1 MKEALSGGSTTA
13 TSTIHPIAQKVI
25 AEAKRIVDSGYQE
38 GPNNDTI
45 FGKWFGLNFNPWC
58 AMFVSWCFKEAGAS
72 HLIASQSSK
81 GFASCTYGMKHFA
94 NKGQLVPIAQAQP
107 GDIVFFNFDN
117 DTSDA
122 EHVGIVIA
130 NDKKKKVLKTAEG
143 NTSAPANKKGSQSN
157 GDGAYFKDRPY
168 TYCFVV
174 ARPNWDAP
182 APKKSQPKKP
192 ATKKATPA
200 KKAPVKK
207 SSGGIKAE
215 TAIL

>member
-1 MKEALSGGSTTA
+1 MKEALAGGETAA

-58 AMFVSWCFKEAGAS
+58 AMFVSWCFKEAKAT
-72 HLIASQSSK
+72 HLIQAQSSK
-81 GFASCTYGMKHFA
+81 GFASCTYGMKWFA

-122 EHVGIVIA
+122 EHVGIVIS
-130 NDKKKKVLKTAEG
+130 NDKKKKILNTAEG
-143 NTSAPANKKGSQSN
+143 NTSGGKKGSQSN
-157 GDGAYFKDRPY
+157 GDGAYYKARPY
-168 TYCFVV
+168 SYCFVV
-174 ARPNWDAP
+174 ARPKWDEA
-182 APKKSQPKKP
+182 APKK
-192 ATKKATPA
+192 AAKKAVPA

-207 SSGGIKAE
+207 SSGGGGKGAV
-215 TAIL
+215 AL